1 MDIKIFEKLFQQ
13 ELISETEFGKVK
25 TEMQQPVSVHWDMRS
40 LLYLGIVLLTT
51 GLGIVVYKNI
61 DTIGHD
67 VIIVIIAVACAACF
81 AYCIK
86 NAKGYAHAKIESP
99 NIWFDYVL
107 LLGCL
112 LLLTFIAY
120 IQFQYNLFGNRL
132 GMATF
137 IPMVILFICAYYFDH
152 LGVLSLAITNLAA
165 WAGINA
171 TPMALIESNDFNDEQ
186 IIYTALV
193 LGFILVAISFATD
206 MKKIKNHF
214 SFTYKNFGAHIL
226 FVASLAAM
234 FHFENI
240 YFVWFVVLCGIC
252 FFFFKNAVKENS
264 FYFLV
269 LTLLYGYIG
278 LSYIAI
284 NLMLLLGGVE
294 GTIYLGLLYFILS
307 GIGFIRLMMHYN
319 KTFKKNDSI

>member
-1 MDIKIFEKLFQQ
+1 MELKIFEKLFQQ
-13 ELISETEFGKVK
+13 ELISETEFAKVK

-81 AYCIK
+81 AYCIR

-193 LGFILVAISFATD
+193 LGAVLVAISFATN
-206 MKKIKNHF
+206 MKKIKDHF

-226 FVASLAAM
+226 FVACLAAM

-240 YFVWFVVLCGIC
+240 YFVWFIVLCGIC

-269 LTLLYGYIG
+269 ITLLYGYIG
-278 LSYIAI
+278 VSFVVIK
-284 NLMLLLGGVE
+284 LLFLIGGDM
-294 GTIYLGLLYFILS
+294 GSIYLGLLYFILS
-307 GIGFIRLMMHYN
+307 GIGFIRLMIHYN